1 MRPRERRKSL
11 QATRSSPI
19 PEPTTTCLALALPKN
34 PRREEPGAIQKR
46 AVVMVANEVPS
57 LRCLV
62 AALRWPEERPDFHRI
77 RRVVE
82 VDDKHVK
89 DEHSR
94 ARDLVS

>member
-11 QATRSSPI
+11 QAIRSSPLS
-19 PEPTTTCLALALPKN
+19 EPTTCLALALPKN

-46 AVVMVANEVPS
+46 TVVMVANEVPS
-57 LRCLV
+57 FGWLI
-62 AALRWPEERPDFHRI
+62 AALRWPEERLDFHRI

-82 VDDKHVK
+82 VDDMHVK